1 MLENAHQL
9 REHRGP
15 FFDHWRRRTLAAFGV
30 QLVGLDEHVDEA

>member
-15 FFDHWRRRTLAAFGV
+15 YFDHWRRRTLAAFGIGV
-30 QLVGLDEHVDEA
+30 SSAAQGSD